1 MNIHADGIILIMT
14 MNKTAITLVVF
25 FALAILLAFP
35 PISQAG
41 LFKVSRNDEMKIG
54 KDFYANYKKEHKYL
68 DSTPDGARVKRVG
81 QKLVQ
86 RNNVT
91 DWNYTF
97 TLVDD
102 EEVNAFAVPGGYVFI
117 NKGLYDYISYDE
129 AMLAAVLGHEMTHIK
144 ERHYKKMYEKALKTQ
159 LGILAAGIAIGGREG
174 QAVAE
179 TLGYGGSL
187 IFLKYS
193 RDDEEHSDRTGIE
206 FAYGAGYDPYG
217 MARSMRLF
225 GKLEDKLGQ
234 TELFDLWRT
243 HPQPKERIA
252 RCEAI
257 AKELSGKAEHEF
269 HPPAPPKDSPLYEKP
284 PTIIRKIEG

>member
-1 MNIHADGIILIMT
+1 MNNCAGGIILSMMT
-14 MNKTAITLVVF
+14 KLAAYSAGAAF
-25 FALAILLAFP
+25 FLALLLAFP
-35 PISQAG
+35 PSSQAG
-41 LFKVSRNDEMKIG
+41 IFKVSRDNELQIG
-54 KDFYANYKKEHKYL
+54 KDFYAGYKKEHKYL
-68 DSTPDGARVKRVG
+68 DNTPDGARVKRVG

-144 ERHYKKMYEKALKTQ
+144 ERHYKKMYEKALKAQ
-159 LGILAAGIAIGGREG
+159 LGILAAGIAVGGREG
-174 QAVAE
+174 QAVME

-193 RDDEEHSDRTGIE
+193 RDDEEHSDRTGIV
-206 FAYGAGYDPYG
+206 FALGAGYDPYG

-225 GKLEDKLGQ
+225 NKLEDKLGQ

-257 AKELSGKAEHEF
+257 AKELTGKAEYEF

-284 PTIIRKIEG
+284 PTIIRKVEG

>member
-1 MNIHADGIILIMT
+1 
-14 MNKTAITLVVF
+14 MNKAAYALCAVLALVG
-25 FALAILLAFP
+25 LLALSP
-35 PISQAG
+35 CAYAG
-41 LFKVSRNDEMKIG
+41 LFKVSRNDERKIG
-54 KDFYANYKKEHKYL
+54 QGFYESYKKERKYL
-68 DSTPDGARVKRVG
+68 DNTPDGARVKRVG

-86 RNNVT
+86 RNNLS

-117 NKGLYDYISYDE
+117 NKGLYDYLFYDE

-144 ERHYKKMYEKALKTQ
+144 ERHYKQMYEKSLKAQ
-159 LGILAAGIAIGGREG
+159 LGILAVGLAIGGREG

-193 RDDEEHSDRTGIE
+193 RDDEEHADRTGIE
-206 FAYGAGYDPYG
+206 LAFGAGYDPYG
-217 MARSMRLF
+217 MSRSMRLF
-225 GKLEDKLGQ
+225 SKLESKLGK

-243 HPQPKERIA
+243 HPQPKERID
-252 RCEAI
+252 RCQRI
-257 AKELSGKAEHEF
+257 ALELSGKSEIAF
-269 HPPAPPKDSPLYEKP
+269 NPPTPPKDSPLYEKP
-284 PTIIRKIEG
+284 PTIIRKIDG